1 MKTKPVKSRKSTQGK
16 TALRRSL
23 LDGFSSAQST
33 RPAATR
39 CWPHLSSDKWQ
50 CLDCDW
56 IGPGDQLD
64 DQLTLAG
71 DYYQPDEYE
80 NLCPVCGSDR
90 VEEYDPIICYEC
102 DEPDCVCEAENFFED
117 YPEFAKEIPDVDD
130 TNTTA

>member
-1 MKTKPVKSRKSTQGK
+1 MKTESVKTQK
-16 TALRRSL
+16 QTSARAFPAHRSS
-23 LDGFSSAQST
+23 LDGFGSVCGNT

-64 DQLTLAG
+64 DQLTLSG

-90 VEEYDPIICYEC
+90 VEEYDPIICSEC
-102 DEPDCVCEAENFFED
+102 EEPDCICEAENFFED
-117 YPEFAKEIPDVDD
+117 YPEYAAI
-130 TNTTA
+130 T

>member
-1 MKTKPVKSRKSTQGK
+1 MKTESVKIQKQTSAR
-16 TALRRSL
+16 AFLAHRSS
-23 LDGFSSAQST
+23 LDGFGSVCGNT
-33 RPAATR
+33 RPAAR
-39 CWPHLSSDKWQ
+39 GCWPHLSSDKWQ

-56 IGPGDQLD
+56 IGPADRLD

-117 YPEFAKEIPDVDD
+117 YPEYAAI
-130 TNTTA
+130 T